1 MLRTMPVVFLLG
13 VGCGGGAGNGA
24 TCAAQ
29 ADCNSALICAG
40 PQDTACTTA
49 PLRECASDSDCA
61 TGFCHAVADS
71 CSAYGVGSHCDAAC
85 DDTTAPFACG
95 ADFTCDTSRTTAG
108 TCAAG
113 PGTSCGVCVPKLCTD
128 NAFTCTATQVCKV
141 GSQIPGGAVYNLS
154 HGCSVVVCTGD
165 ADCKMGQSCVNGYCQ
180 TAGGTCTM
188 PPS

>member
-29 ADCNSALICAG
+29 VDCNSALVCAG

-49 PLRECASDSDCA
+49 PLRECASNADCA
-61 TGFCHAVADS
+61 SGVCHAVADP
-71 CSAYGVGSHCDAAC
+71 CSAYGVGSKCAD
-85 DDTTAPFACG
+85 ACG
-95 ADFTCDTSRTTAG
+95 SMGTTTCDADFTCSDPMSG
-108 TCAAG
+108 
-113 PGTSCGVCVPKLCTD
+113 SCIPKLCTD

-141 GSQIPGGAVYNLS
+141 GSQIPGGYVYNLS

-165 ADCKMGQSCVNGYCQ
+165 ADCKTGQSCVNGYCQ
-180 TAGGTCTM
+180 TAAGKCAM